1 MHKDEGETIEDTPQ
15 RKWQCTSPWTVDQ
28 GTGVIHATWGGATAG
43 QAWERPWGGHDG
55 ERRHCGRGDGEAEGT
70 TEADGGT
77 RERGREKLAA
87 SAVAGEEG
95 QRGVAACVRAAL
107 FCRGSVGGWGR

>member
-1 MHKDEGETIEDTPQ
+1 VHKDEGETIEDTPQ

-28 GTGVIHATWGGATAG
+28 GTGVIRATWGGATAG
-43 QAWERPWGGHDG
+43 QARERPWGGHDG
-55 ERRHCGRGDGEAEGT
+55 ERRHCGRG
-70 TEADGGT
+70 GT

-87 SAVAGEEG
+87 SAAAAEEG

-107 FCRGSVGGWGR
+107 FCRRSVGG

>member
-1 MHKDEGETIEDTPQ
+1 MHRDEGETIEDTPQ
-15 RKWQCTSPWTVDQ
+15 RKWKCTDQ
-28 GTGVIHATWGGATAG
+28 GTGVICATWGGATVG

-70 TEADGGT
+70 AEAEGGT

-87 SAVAGEEG
+87 SAAAAEEG

-107 FCRGSVGGWGR
+107 FCRRSVGG